1 MPSGWAAWRHRM
13 ELYQVRG
20 GSQHVLR
27 RLSARLEISGPVLG
41 GRGRLDADLAALDAS
56 RAQGR
61 ACHRCRSCGMRED
74 VRCPVS

>member
-1 MPSGWAAWRHRM
+1 MPSGWAAKRYRM
-13 ELYQVRG
+13 DLYQVRDRP
-20 GSQHVLR
+20 QHVLR

-41 GRGRLDADLAALDAS
+41 GRGRFDADLAAPDAL

-74 VRCPVS
+74 VKCPVS